1 MNAYLKTLKR
11 TAGVSLAFA
20 AVWAASPLA
29 GADNQP
35 GDLHY
40 AVVTAT
46 ADGDDASAKSGTA
59 STKKSAIIVKAFE
72 PTDTGG
78 AAARKETA
86 WLGVATEE
94 ASEALTSQLG
104 LDAGVGLVVTYIGT
118 DSPAAKAGVQKND
131 VLVELEGQLLVHP
144 AQLRKLVQ
152 VRKAGDTIKFA
163 FYRAGKKQTISATLA
178 KNTTE
183 LGLFDDEPA
192 GRGVLRELQLQLK
205 DLPIREAIR
214 DQMQAARDA
223 LSHVQIDQKKIQ
235 EEVRRSV
242 EAARKAVQQ
251 ARRSGTNVSSAADPT
266 QKALEDLS
274 KSGVMVDN
282 NATVTVRSTGQKVKS
297 LVQAD
302 ESGTLVLV
310 SNPKLH
316 LTAHDKD
323 GNLQFDGEI
332 ETTDQRDRVPRK
344 LWQKVE
350 PLLKKMVPDAE
361 EELEAKPEP
370 SKKISLLRESGPS
383 LIIGLP
389 GGAVML

>member
-1 MNAYLKTLKR
+1 MKTHLKTLKR
-11 TAGVSLAFA
+11 TARLSLALA
-20 AVWAASPLA
+20 AIWAASPLA
-29 GADNQP
+29 GGDNQP
-35 GDLHY
+35 GNLHY

-46 ADGDDASAKSGTA
+46 ADGDDASAKSGA
-59 STKKSAIIVKAFE
+59 ESTKKSTIIVKAFE
-72 PTDTGG
+72 PTEASGV
-78 AAARKETA
+78 ARKETA

-152 VRKAGDTIKFA
+152 VRKAGDAVKLA
-163 FYRAGKKQTISATLA
+163 LYRAGKKQTVSATLA
-178 KNTTE
+178 KSTTE
-183 LGLFDDEPA
+183 LGLFGDESA
-192 GRGVLRELQLQLK
+192 GRGMLRELQLQLK
-205 DLPIREAIR
+205 DLPIRDAIQE
-214 DQMQAARDA
+214 QMKAARDA
-223 LSHVQIDQKKIQ
+223 FSHVQIDQKKIQ

-242 EAARKAVQQ
+242 DAARKAMQQ

-266 QKALEDLS
+266 QKALEELS

-302 ESGTLVLV
+302 ESGTVVVV

-350 PLLKKMVPDAE
+350 PLLKKMAPDAE

-370 SKKISLLRESGPS
+370 TKKVSSLHGADLTP
-383 LIIGLP
+383 LP
-389 GGAVML
+389 GLAGGAMML